1 MGVIDVFHTSKPVE
15 EVIAG
20 YFQGPSGT
28 GQKTGTS
35 MTGTGEALTVSK
47 DNMGML
53 KDELQKSMTQMK
65 EFDKLKDQVK
75 MTITQKGLRV
85 ELLEAKSGTFF
96 NFGRSH
102 PTAKGQE
109 LRDVLAEELGKL
121 PNKISIKRHT
131 DAKPYVRNHDYGNWE
146 L

>member
-1 MGVIDVFHTSKPVE
+1 
-15 EVIAG
+15 
-20 YFQGPSGT
+20 
-28 GQKTGTS
+28 
-35 MTGTGEALTVSK
+35 MTGNCEALTVLK
-47 DNMGML
+47 DNMGNL

-85 ELLEAKSGTFF
+85 ELLETESGTFF

-109 LRDVLAEELGKL
+109 LWDVLAEELGKL
-121 PNKISIKRHT
+121 PRFPTRDTPTSNQMSEIMTMETGALVRSDAIVCVSPGENKPNTAGGEKRALSQGVH
-131 DAKPYVRNHDYGNWE
+131 P
-146 L
+146 

>member
-1 MGVIDVFHTSKPVE
+1 
-15 EVIAG
+15 
-20 YFQGPSGT
+20 
-28 GQKTGTS
+28 
-35 MTGTGEALTVSK
+35 MTGNCEALTVLK
-47 DNMGML
+47 DNMGNL

-85 ELLEAKSGTFF
+85 ELLETESGTFF

>member
-1 MGVIDVFHTSKPVE
+1 
-15 EVIAG
+15 
-20 YFQGPSGT
+20 
-28 GQKTGTS
+28 
-35 MTGTGEALTVSK
+35 MTGNCEALTVLK
-47 DNMGML
+47 DNMGNL

-85 ELLEAKSGTFF
+85 ELLETESGTFF

-121 PNKISIKRHT
+121 PRFPTRDTPTSNQMSEIMTMETGSSSPLGCHSLR
-131 DAKPYVRNHDYGNWE
+131 
-146 L
+146 